1 MLCHYN
7 SNTHYNH
14 NTHNAHNVAFLHF
27 LVENYMVI
35 WYMVKLYGN
44 MVIFFQM
51 QEKLKNLPEFEFDK
65 FWKITF

>member
-27 LVENYMVI
+27 LVENFTT
-35 WYMVKLYGN
+35 
-44 MVIFFQM
+44 FFQM

-65 FWKITF
+65 FWKITFEDDMHVTFIS

>member
-27 LVENYMVI
+27 LAENFT
-35 WYMVKLYGN
+35 
-44 MVIFFQM
+44 IFFQM
-51 QEKLKNLPEFEFDK
+51 QEKLKTCRNLNATNFEKSPFEDDMHV
-65 FWKITF
+65 TFI